1 MSHAIEV
8 FRLAWRGPFDGL
20 TEQHARAIID
30 AVSQGGMIDEDDPQ
44 HAGLW
49 SALAVIWA
57 ADWRAMTTAAARDS
71 QADEREQRI
80 NERITQMLAA
90 IRAGT
95 IETVKQLGAQLAAD
109 RVDADAQP
117 GKVDTDGIAR
127 AVAAR
132 VTLPTLDTAELARQF
147 AARIQ
152 PTVQAEVHQHYDV
165 LDSLKKAARESFSWM
180 WATVAGVVC
189 ALGVG
194 YAVHVYVGTANTIA
208 ALRAENAALH
218 QQIAADDARSA
229 HKGGK
234 NDARR

>member
-1 MSHAIEV
+1 MSHAQNV

-20 TEQHARAIID
+20 TEQHARQIID
-30 AVSQGGMIDEDDPQ
+30 AVSQDGLIGEDDPQ
-44 HAGLW
+44 YAGLW

-71 QADEREQRI
+71 EAQEREQRI

-109 RVDADAQP
+109 RVDADAQTV
-117 GKVDTDGIAR
+117 KVDTDGIAR

-152 PTVQAEVHQHYDV
+152 PSVQAEVHQHYDV
-165 LDSLKKAARESFSWM
+165 LDSFKKAARESFSWM
-180 WATVAGVVC
+180 WATVAGVFGAIC
-189 ALGVG
+189 IG
-194 YAVHVYVGTANTIA
+194 YAAHVYVDSADTIA
-208 ALRAENAALH
+208 ALRAENAVLH
-218 QQIAADDARSA
+218 QQIAADDAHGA

-234 NDARR
+234 K